1 MMEEKMIPHDCCS
14 QRTKHR
20 TPEETKALV
29 TRLNRIEGQV
39 RGIRGMLEK
48 DAYCPDILTQV
59 AAATAALNGFAK
71 VLLDQHIR
79 TCVAE
84 DIRDD
89 REGTVEELMD
99 ILGKLMK

>member
-1 MMEEKMIPHDCCS
+1 MEEQICC
-14 QRTKHR
+14 THR
-20 TPEETKALV
+20 TRPRTEEETKAL
-29 TRLNRIEGQV
+29 TARLNRIEGQV

-79 TCVAE
+79 TCVTE
-84 DIRDD
+84 DIKAGRD
-89 REGTVEELMD
+89 GTVEELMD
-99 ILGKLMK
+99 ILGKLMR